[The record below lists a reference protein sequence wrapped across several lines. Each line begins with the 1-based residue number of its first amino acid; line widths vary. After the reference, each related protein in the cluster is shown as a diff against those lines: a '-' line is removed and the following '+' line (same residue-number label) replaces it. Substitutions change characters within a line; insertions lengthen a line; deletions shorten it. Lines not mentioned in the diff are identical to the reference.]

1 MAVDL
6 SSYLTVAQ
14 RIAEFREKH
23 PEGALQPVNLDEPFK
38 VVTIGDKTF
47 ITYVAAAYRTSD
59 DKCPGIGVAWEPFP
73 GRTPYTKDSELMN
86 AETSAW
92 GRAIVAV
99 LASDTT
105 KGIATREE
113 VANRQE
119 SQERHPASNVRKLP
133 DRRPAE
139 NSQIDQLAN
148 LQILVKNAK
157 EAKTLDSLR
166 TVWSEVGN
174 QGLLNENLAKV
185 GISPDMTFMELLY
198 ERSDELGSP
207 KSDANGDN
215 GTAGNGDAAPKTANR
230 VGRAK

>member
-23 PEGALQPVNLDEPFK
+23 PEGALQPVSLDEPFK

-47 ITYVAAAYRTSD
+47 ISYVAAAYRTSD

-73 GRTPYTKDSELMN
+73 GRTPYTRDSELMN

-119 SQERHPASNVRKLP
+119 SQERHPAANVRKLP

-139 NSQIDQLAN
+139 NSQIDQWAN
-148 LQILVKNAK
+148 LVKNAK

-166 TVWSEVGN
+166 TVWTEVGN
-174 QGLLNENLAKV
+174 MGLLQENLAKV

-198 ERSDELGSP
+198 ERSSELDPKRGDET
-207 KSDANGDN
+207 GDN
-215 GTAGNGDAAPKTANR
+215 GTAGNGNAAPKAANR
-230 VGRAK
+230 VGRK